1 MTRYKFFLTLH
12 FITERIYIEWDHFQA
27 RVEAVNRLEARGC
40 QGSVVQKIVQDSE
53 DIVKKTLERAVES
66 SEDIDSYGDVSK
78 IFKIVSEAMLK
89 PGSSMNSEI
98 SDMVSEITGT
108 YNIGLEKVEAE
119 QSVEKT
125 DFETVASE
133 PNIETKGEEFVLVKT
148 EVVKEEKDETSE
160 QVEIKK
166 PEEMDEVNEEQV
178 DVAELKCDDAEA
190 DIEPEHDEKTV
201 DNQIKDDQGVEGM
214 NDSKGGEINPSEDGQ
229 QTMKDP
235 FDALVDQS
243 AKHQQSETVV
253 GKKAQDDDVFENP
266 AESLGEGTGKA
277 MERARPISVSSSKE
291 NISEEVEGLDRYPKL
306 GLDHEI
312 DPYLGSPTL
321 SRSWSPLEKVGEP
334 GNDLILTEL
343 TVEPSGAETGEK
355 VKKIQLEEED
365 QAPPHEPRHS
375 SSGSS
380 PAAWPL
386 EMSESSTSGLGSEVK
401 ELLEENTRLYTLEG
415 NMQEMQHMI
424 VTLGTTVTSLNNQVE
439 DSKMRNGLLL
449 KTVGVMQ
456 EKNDRLERTVES
468 VISRSCGLESKVE
481 AMLGKHSL
489 LERRFS
495 QNQLK
500 AVHGALDSNASVSNS
515 STNSNEEV
523 SGMKDSLLELLTSCE
538 TFQKG
543 FDDMSDKQSLLEVQ
557 TKSLREDTAQ
567 FKAESDDLREQF
579 AKLSDKFSSLNL
591 ECQVDKGNI
600 RAQLEQLGYNI
611 ALLTTKLPTDSF
623 PSHKD
628 SSTSGIKS
636 AESSE
641 ADTTSATPPPASKD
655 VRKIVSE
662 LVFSNEA
669 ALAADLRRTSASPKT
684 AEKTT
689 TAKTEGLS
697 SSKSNRKVVY
707 NQNAVNHLPQPPF
720 PGMPGEEIPLGVG
733 DMSLAMSFKQH
744 SAGVSILTFS
754 VQ

>member
-1 MTRYKFFLTLH
+1 M
-12 FITERIYIEWDHFQA
+12 
-27 RVEAVNRLEARGC
+27 
-40 QGSVVQKIVQDSE
+40 QKIVQDSE
-53 DIVKKTLERAVES
+53 DIVKKTLERAVAS
-66 SEDIDSYGDVSK
+66 NEDVDSYGDVSK

-89 PGSSMNSEI
+89 PGSPMNSEI
-98 SDMVSEITGT
+98 SDMVSEIAGT
-108 YNIGLEKVEAE
+108 YSAGLEEMKQVNEE
-119 QSVEKT
+119 ETVNQSEEGEK

-133 PNIETKGEEFVLVKT
+133 PNIETN
-148 EVVKEEKDETSE
+148 SE
-160 QVEIKK
+160 QGLLEGKDCVEEQVEVGDEVEIKK
-166 PEEMDEVNEEQV
+166 SEEMNNV
-178 DVAELKCDDAEA
+178 DRDDGQDYVEDLKCDEAEA
-190 DIEPEHDEKTV
+190 DVEPEHDEKTV
-201 DNQIKDDQGVEGM
+201 DNAIKDDQEVKE
-214 NDSKGGEINPSEDGQ
+214 SKGEAMNQNGDDQEMGK
-229 QTMKDP
+229 KDP

-243 AKHQQSETVV
+243 EKHQPSEIV
-253 GKKAQDDDVFENP
+253 AQDDEVFEKEAL
-266 AESLGEGTGKA
+266 AEDMGKA
-277 MERARPISVSSSKE
+277 MDRSRPISVSSSRE
-291 NISEEVEGLDRYPKL
+291 NMSEDVDGLDRFPKL

-321 SRSWSPLEKVGEP
+321 SRAWSPLEKVEEMAND
-334 GNDLILTEL
+334 GNDLTL
-343 TVEPSGAETGEK
+343 TVEPQEGEK
-355 VKKIQLEEED
+355 VKVGQELDDEREEK
-365 QAPPHEPRHS
+365 AASREPRLS

-424 VTLGTTVTSLNNQVE
+424 VTLGSTVTSLNNQVE

-449 KTVGVMQ
+449 KTVEVMQ
-456 EKNDRLERTVES
+456 EKNSRLERTVES

-481 AMLGKHSL
+481 AVLGKHSL

-500 AVHGALDSNASVSNS
+500 AVHGALDNNASSVNNS
-515 STNSNEEV
+515 SSNNSEEV

-543 FDDMSDKQSLLEVQ
+543 FDDMSDKQGLLEVQ

-669 ALAADLRRTSASPKT
+669 ALAADLKRTSASPKAT
-684 AEKTT
+684 EKSASATK
-689 TAKTEGLS
+689 ADGLSS

-720 PGMPGEEIPLGVG
+720 PGMPGQLIYQLIVHCIG
-733 DMSLAMSFKQH
+733 AY
-744 SAGVSILTFS
+744 
-754 VQ
+754 